1 MLHQVLVSDA
11 KLSVAINAFGSFLYA
26 SVLNQHV
33 LAAQPLLELGVREP
47 AGPELLR
54 VGLLGGSFGHHRVL
68 PSTFCL
74 GPVKLVQSVKHT
86 YTDNLYTI

>member
-1 MLHQVLVSDA
+1 MFNKVLVSYA
-11 KLSVAINAFGSFLYA
+11 KFSIAINAFGSFLYA

-54 VGLLGGSFGHHRVL
+54 VGLLGGSFGDHREFIV
-68 PSTFCL
+68 
-74 GPVKLVQSVKHT
+74 GVKSGIVHFRYTLVNQEG
-86 YTDNLYTI
+86 